1 MLFEPS
7 KTVSAEFFDFLVQS
21 HKLGHDGFHGK
32 DHWLRVLNNA
42 REIAAGTGANLR
54 VLELFAVL
62 HDSQRQNENH
72 DPEHGL
78 RAAAYAA
85 ELRNKWFELT
95 DDEMELLAE
104 ACRYHS
110 DGLIAAH
117 ATVQACWDAD
127 RLDLGRVGVRPD
139 PHLLCT
145 SFAKRP
151 EVIEAAY
158 LRSRQGGSLKTSDFN
173 SAALQLTLNKL
184 LDDWGEN
191 FREFEVLS
199 GSAELISVDPENLTR
214 VIRSH
219 LFLFPYVDNFD
230 FAPTVPRSFV
240 TEECVWTLTWTDPD
254 DFEDPSGFEYSDYD
268 DQDLVIGGY
277 DWDDHDFP
285 KEIFEMVISH
295 IDWSATGE
303 WLDDWAQSS
312 APKFVEAP
320 VRLRPYLQNALALY
334 RRQSLGLRGYWLY
347 LATHPKFLWQRISRQ
362 SLWRALTVEQ
372 IGSISFDRKY

>member
-95 DDEMELLAE
+95 DDEMELLVE

-110 DGLIAAH
+110 DGFIDAH

-347 LATHPKFLWQRISRQ
+347 LATHPKFLFQRISRLE
-362 SLWRALTVEQ
+362 LWRTITHEQ
-372 IGSISFDRKY
+372 QSSFPFSRKL